1 MCKINPYTENQEHI
15 VHQGNIYYY
24 ILNVSSCL
32 LCFSFQYPVILLAGE
47 ATHER
52 YFSTTHGAYETGQAQ
67 AKVILDYIS
76 SQRSSSL
83 QKTNC

>member
-1 MCKINPYTENQEHI
+1 MSHLACYASNFHVRVN
-15 VHQGNIYYY
+15 
-24 ILNVSSCL
+24 L
-32 LCFSFQYPVILLAGE
+32 LCNIIQVSVCFYFQYPVILLAGE

-67 AKVILDYIS
+67 AKVILDYLN

-83 QKTNC
+83 QKTNS

>member
-1 MCKINPYTENQEHI
+1 MSVAC
-15 VHQGNIYYY
+15 
-24 ILNVSSCL
+24 ILELTCSTYCSDKCL
-32 LCFSFQYPVILLAGE
+32 SFQYPVILLAGE

-67 AKVILDYIS
+67 AKVILDYMN

-83 QKTNC
+83 